1 MYIDLLLEL
10 IRDMSLIALAA
21 YLIGRSRFIISCV
34 QYPTRLRSFFTLV
47 SIFSLISIIGTYSG
61 IPIEGGFANTRMV
74 GTLMSG
80 FMGGPLVGLCTGLIS
95 GVHRY
100 LQGGFTSET
109 CAVAAILSGLF
120 AGLVREKY
128 GLQHLTWKTGAM
140 VALTAEVI
148 QKIMVLIFAKPF
160 EAALA
165 LEKIIAIPT
174 TIVTVLGTVVFI
186 LIIENI
192 KSEQDNYGAKAAEL
206 SLEIASRT
214 LSFLRHGLTTE
225 SAQKTAEIIFT
236 LTKVDSVSITDCNVV
251 LAYIGLGDDH
261 HKVGEPI
268 MTRSTMQVLEEGR
281 SLVINS
287 LEARGC
293 PVLGC
298 PLQSGVIA
306 PLLIHGSPIGTIK
319 LSKKQQEDVS
329 ELDLRIVDGVANLLS
344 VQIQLAEVDQQRLM
358 REKAELKALQ
368 AQINPHFLF
377 NTLNIIM
384 SFCRT
389 NPDIARNLLVHLS
402 TLMQRSFSEHRNFVT
417 IREELEAVEAYLEIA
432 KCRFGNRLTVQ
443 IETDPAVLNTSI
455 PLLSIQ
461 PLIENAIQHGLFPKI
476 NNCILTLTAKE
487 DHHDVVIRVADN
499 GVGMESGRL
508 QCVLSAKAEG
518 IGIRNVNGRMTSIY
532 GNNYQISIDSEEGK
546 GTQVTLRI
554 PKEGVA

>member
-1 MYIDLLLEL
+1 MYSSLLLEL
-10 IRDMSLIALAA
+10 IRNMSLIALAA

-34 QYPTRLRSFFTLV
+34 QYPHRIRSWLV
-47 SIFSLISIIGTYSG
+47 LTSIFSAISVIGTYSG

-80 FMGGPLVGLCTGLIS
+80 FMGGPWVGLCTGLIS
-95 GVHRY
+95 GIHRY

-109 CAVAAILSGLF
+109 CAVAAVTSGLL
-120 AGLVREKY
+120 AGLIRRKY
-128 GLQHLTWKTGAM
+128 GLKHLTWKTGGIIAF
-140 VALTAEVI
+140 TAEVI
-148 QKIMVLIFAKPF
+148 QKLMVLIFAKPF
-160 EAALA
+160 ESALA
-165 LEKIIAIPT
+165 LETAIAIPT
-174 TIVTVLGTVVFI
+174 TIVTVLGTIVFM

-214 LSFLRHGLTTE
+214 LSFLRLGLTTE
-225 SAQKTAEIIFT
+225 SAQKTAEIIFN
-236 LTKVDSVSITDCNVV
+236 LTKVDSVSITDRNVV

-268 MTRSTMQVLEEGR
+268 MTRSTMHVLEEGR
-281 SLVINS
+281 SLVMS
-287 LEARGC
+287 SFEARGC
-293 PVLGC
+293 PVPGC

-306 PLLIHGSPIGTIK
+306 PLLVHGSPIGTIK

-344 VQIQLAEVDQQRLM
+344 VQIELAEVDQQRIM
-358 REKAELKALQ
+358 REKAELKTLQ

-389 NPDIARNLLVHLS
+389 NPDVARNLLGHLS
-402 TLMQRSFSEHRNFVT
+402 TLMQRSFSEHRNFVN
-417 IREELEAVEAYLEIA
+417 IQEELQAVEAYLEIA
-432 KCRFGNRLTVQ
+432 KCRFGNRLTVE
-443 IETDPAVLNTSI
+443 IRVEPSVLNTPI

-476 NNCILTLTAKE
+476 SNCLLTLTVTRQQN
-487 DHHDVVIRVADN
+487 DVVITVTDN
-499 GVGMESGRL
+499 GVGIPNDRL
-508 QCVLSAKAEG
+508 QCVLSANADG

-532 GNNYQISIDSEEGK
+532 GANYCIVIESEENK

-554 PKEGVA
+554 PERGVA

>member
-1 MYIDLLLEL
+1 MYLLLEL
-10 IRDMSLIALAA
+10 LRDMSLIALVA
-21 YLIGRSRFIISCV
+21 YLIGRSRFIINCV
-34 QYPTRLRSFFTLV
+34 QSPTRLRSWMAL
-47 SIFSLISIIGTYSG
+47 SAIFSFISIISTYSG

-95 GVHRY
+95 GIHRY

-109 CAVAAILSGLF
+109 CAVAAVLSGLF
-120 AGLVREKY
+120 AGLVRQQY
-128 GLQHLTWKTGAM
+128 GFKHLTWKTCGI
-140 VALTAEVI
+140 VAFIAEVT
-148 QKIMVLIFAKPF
+148 QKLIVLIFAKPF

-165 LEKIIAIPT
+165 LEEIIAIPT
-174 TIVTVLGTVVFI
+174 AIVTVLGTVVFM

-236 LTKVDSVSITDCNVV
+236 LTNVDSVSITDRNVV

-268 MTRSTMQVLEEGR
+268 MTRSTMRVLEEGH
-281 SLVINS
+281 SLIISS
-287 LEARGC
+287 LEERGC

-329 ELDLRIVDGVANLLS
+329 ELDLRLVDGVANLLS
-344 VQIQLAEVDQQRLM
+344 VQIQLAEADQQRIM

-389 NPDIARNLLVHLS
+389 NPDTARNLLGHLS

-417 IREELEAVEAYLEIA
+417 IHEELQAVEAYLEIA

-443 IETDPAVLNTSI
+443 LQVEPSVLSTSI

-476 NNCILTLTAKE
+476 NNCILILTATRNQNE
-487 DHHDVVIRVADN
+487 VVITVADN
-499 GVGMESGRL
+499 GVGIPSNRL
-508 QCVLSAKAEG
+508 QCVLSTKAEG
-518 IGIRNVNGRMTSIY
+518 IGIRNVNGRITSIY
-532 GNNYQISIDSEEGK
+532 GKKYQISIESEEDK

-554 PKEGVA
+554 PEGGKL

>member
-1 MYIDLLLEL
+1 MYIDLLLDL
-10 IRDMSLIALAA
+10 MRDMSLIALAA
-21 YLIGRSRFIISCV
+21 YLIGRSRFMISCM
-34 QYPTRLRSFFTLV
+34 QHPNRLRSWLALSTT
-47 SIFSLISIIGTYSG
+47 FSFISILGTYNG
-61 IPIEGGFANTRMV
+61 IPIEGGFANTRIV

-80 FMGGPLVGLCTGLIS
+80 FMGGPWVGLSTGIIS
-95 GVHRY
+95 GIHRY

-109 CAVAAILSGLF
+109 CAVAAVLSGIL
-120 AGLVREKY
+120 AGIIRQNY
-128 GLQHLTWKTGAM
+128 GLTHLTWKTGGM
-140 VALTAEVI
+140 VAFTAEII
-148 QKIMVLIFAKPF
+148 QKLMVLIFAKPF

-165 LEKIIAIPT
+165 LEKIIALPT
-174 TIVTVLGTVVFI
+174 IIVTVLGTVVFMLI
-186 LIIENI
+186 LENI

-214 LSFLRHGLTTE
+214 LSFLRHGLTAE

-236 LTKVDSVSITDCNVV
+236 LTKVDSVSITDRNVV
-251 LAYIGLGDDH
+251 LAYIGLGNDH

-268 MTRSTMQVLEEGR
+268 MTSSTMRVLEEGR
-281 SLVINS
+281 SLVISS

-293 PVLGC
+293 PVEGC
-298 PLQSGVIA
+298 PLQSGVVA
-306 PLLIHGSPIGTIK
+306 PLLIHGAPVGTIK

-344 VQIQLAEVDQQRLM
+344 IQIQLAEVDQQRIM

-377 NTLNIIM
+377 NTLSIIM

-389 NPDIARNLLVHLS
+389 NPDTARNLLGYLS

-417 IREELEAVEAYLEIA
+417 IQEELQAVEAYLEIA
-432 KCRFGNRLTVQ
+432 KCRFGSRLTVELQ
-443 IETDPAVLNTSI
+443 IEPSVLNTSI

-461 PLIENAIQHGLFPKI
+461 PLVENAIQHGLFPKI
-476 NNCILTLTAKE
+476 TNCLLTLTAKGSQNE
-487 DHHDVVIRVADN
+487 VVITVADN
-499 GVGMESGRL
+499 GVGISSDRL
-508 QCVLSAKAEG
+508 ECVLSANAEG

-532 GNNYQISIDSEEGK
+532 GDSYKISIESEENK

-554 PKEGVA
+554 PEGGTC